1 MFYVAILQYHKY
13 WSTFFITL
21 EKYMIKLIYKFIY
34 IFLFT
39 GFQPQ
44 GAHLPTPP
52 PIPEEIARALQYI
65 ESQPQQP
72 QTSYQQ
78 IQPNF
83 QQVQRKPFG
92 QAFRG

>member
-1 MFYVAILQYHKY
+1 MLPYYNVKNWTTCFTTLGKY
-13 WSTFFITL
+13 LIP
-21 EKYMIKLIYKFIY
+21 LIYKFIY
-34 IFLFT
+34 IFFLFT